1 MDPVI
6 SLFFAE
12 HRATTAPS
20 AAEASVFAFRRLRVL
35 LANL

>member
-12 HRATTAPS
+12 HRAAAAPR
-20 AAEASVFAFRRLRVL
+20 AAKAGVLALRRLGVL
-35 LANL
+35 LADL